1 MRRISAC
8 VPLLVQLAALGTA
21 VPAALAQAPASPPDA
36 SVDSAQHALVE
47 MLSTAT
53 FGMLS
58 ANQQG
63 SKVTKDGDGFRIELP
78 MPAYKEPPD
87 ATVTMHATQQLDGSW
102 NIASLTIPPKGEIKR
117 MTPAAGT
124 FRYSLGQQAFTAHVF
139 ADLSK
144 PSTFDVNLK
153 DVRLDNDTGPQHA
166 HQIWEA
172 YTAKGILSSDGDG
185 RVSMGS
191 TGEVTNWNMI
201 AETEHNQTIA
211 VLARRLTGD
220 VSVHGLDRDK
230 GERLRKDLQG
240 LIATAPAAAAVA
252 TDEAPHPEK
261 PPMSPA
267 MQQMAH
273 DMLHAM
279 LDDATGLLR
288 SVKVDETI
296 EGMTVNA
303 DGKGATIG
311 SVVLAMDGSSEADHL
326 NMGLDVAANDM
337 ALPAVPIAYAPYVP
351 KHVSF
356 SNKLR
361 GVPAEPLRALLRAAL
376 ADNPDTEALKQ
387 QAIAVLATP
396 GAVLSID
403 PFSFD
408 AGPLNVTGTARLVP
422 LANGS
427 FGGHVHL
434 TATGLDALMAQM
446 QGDPQVSQAMPMLFI
461 AKGMARPN
469 GQSLVWDID
478 YDQAGVRI
486 NGTPF
491 GGGGKPPRR

>member
-1 MRRISAC
+1 
-8 VPLLVQLAALGTA
+8 
-21 VPAALAQAPASPPDA
+21 
-36 SVDSAQHALVE
+36 

-58 ANQQG
+58 ADQQG
-63 SKVTKDGDGFRIELP
+63 SRVTKDGDGFRIELP
-78 MPAYKEPPD
+78 MPAFKEPPD
-87 ATVTMHATQQLDGSW
+87 ASVTMHATQQLDGSW
-102 NIASLTIPPKGEIKR
+102 NIASLTIPSKGEIR
-117 MTPAAGT
+117 RLSPTAGT

-166 HQIWEA
+166 HQIWETYA
-172 YTAKGILSSDGDG
+172 AKGMLSSDGDG
-185 RVSMGS
+185 RVSMTS

-201 AETEHNQTIA
+201 ATTAHNQTVA

-240 LIATAPAAAAVA
+240 LMATAPAAATSAANGA
-252 TDEAPHPEK
+252 TADGGPGAPK
-261 PPMSPA
+261 PAMSPA
-267 MQQMAH
+267 MKQMAH

-288 SVKVDETI
+288 AVKMDETI
-296 EGMTVNA
+296 EGMTINA
-303 DGKGATIG
+303 GDGKGATIG

-337 ALPAVPIAYAPYVP
+337 AMPAVPIAYAPYVP
-351 KHVSF
+351 KHISI

-376 ADNPDTEALKQ
+376 ADNPDTAMLEQ
-387 QAIAVLATP
+387 QAMAVLATP

-427 FGGHVHL
+427 FGGHVHV
-434 TATGLDALMAQM
+434 TATGMDALMARM
-446 QGDPQVSQAMPMLFI
+446 QGDPQVARAMPMLFI
-461 AKGMARPN
+461 AKGMAKPN

-491 GGGGKPPRR
+491 GGPGKQPRR